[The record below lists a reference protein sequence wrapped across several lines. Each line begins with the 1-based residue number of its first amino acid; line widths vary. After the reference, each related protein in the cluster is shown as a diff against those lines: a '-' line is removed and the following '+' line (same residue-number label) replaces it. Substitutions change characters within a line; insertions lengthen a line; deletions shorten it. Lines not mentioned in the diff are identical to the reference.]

1 MSQKY
6 PSRARIRVLAL
17 FAAASLIFAGC
28 SGSQGTDQAACV
40 GPGLEVSPK
49 RVAPGDTFALEGSGF
64 FSGCEDVII
73 DGEPVDEEQPK
84 QDVEIVLRQGSRTWE
99 LGTVDASEDY
109 SIATKL
115 EIPESV
121 KPGKA
126 TVTADSA
133 EAAIRV
139 SGG

>member
-1 MSQKY
+1 M
-6 PSRARIRVLAL
+6 
-17 FAAASLIFAGC
+17 
-28 SGSQGTDQAACV
+28 
-40 GPGLEVSPK
+40 SPK

-73 DGEPVDEEQPK
+73 DGEPVDEERARQG
-84 QDVEIVLRQGSRTWE
+84 VEIELHQGSRNWE
-99 LGTVDASEDY
+99 LGTVNANRDY